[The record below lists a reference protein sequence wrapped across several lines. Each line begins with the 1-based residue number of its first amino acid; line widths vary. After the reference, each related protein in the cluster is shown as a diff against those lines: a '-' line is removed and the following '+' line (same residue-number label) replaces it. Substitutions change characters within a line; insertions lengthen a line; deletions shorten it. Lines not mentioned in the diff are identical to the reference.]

1 MAEGTQPEAS
11 TNNDDLFGE
20 STTAVAEPEQETGI
34 EEPSGEVT
42 EEVATEPETTTEVTE
57 EAEEPA
63 AAAQS
68 QADPELDAFLAKK
81 KVDRDEFLE
90 YMERYRKTPADLKA
104 DPQLKFMLL
113 DKINADHRLAE
124 LGKPKAEEPK
134 QEEPQKSAV
143 NPADHV
149 KNAIQSAGQYNDP
162 AVLKGFREAFQE
174 AGEKNDPD
182 AQFAVLAA
190 AANNLVETRFAQLM
204 ESHFENALEK
214 KFPGFG
220 SQWNNWKQAN
230 EYGQAWE
237 AMRKE
242 NPQLPE
248 SFAGIEQEALK
259 NAPWIAKAKD
269 ITPQERLQAYV
280 RLAAAGKPVTP
291 ETVEKAATKIAEKKL
306 EQKATAEKAKG
317 LGAGQTKG
325 TLAAKQSG
333 NDDIFG
339 PMGDSLSQKWTGKPR
354 Q

>member
-134 QEEPQKSAV
+134 KEEPQKAAV

-149 KNAIQSAGQYNDP
+149 KSTLQAVSQYNDP
-162 AVLKGFREAFQE
+162 SVLKAFVDE
-174 AGEKNDPD
+174 FTAAGEKGDAV

-190 AANNLVETRFAQLM
+190 AANNLIETRFAQLM
-204 ESHFENALEK
+204 EANFEPILEK
-214 KFPGFG
+214 KYEGFS
-220 SQWNNWKQAN
+220 SQWSNWKQGEA
-230 EYGQAWE
+230 YGQAWN
-237 AMRKE
+237 AMRQE

-259 NAPWIAKAKD
+259 NAPWLAKAKD
-269 ITPQERLQAYV
+269 LTPQERLQAYV

-306 EQKATAEKAKG
+306 EQKANADKARG

-325 TLAAKQSG
+325 TLAAKQTG

-339 PMGDSLSQKWTGKPR
+339 PVGESMSQKLTGTRK
-354 Q
+354 